1 MREIIVKAE
10 EKLTENEKGQLTMSQ
25 TPVLA
30 TPVAVATAA
39 VGAFVAG
46 YTAAEG

>member
-10 EKLTENEKGQLTMSQ
+10 EKLSETDKGQVVASQ

-30 TPVAVATAA
+30 TPAAAAVA
-39 VGAFVAG
+39 AFVGG
-46 YTAAEG
+46 YTIAKNG